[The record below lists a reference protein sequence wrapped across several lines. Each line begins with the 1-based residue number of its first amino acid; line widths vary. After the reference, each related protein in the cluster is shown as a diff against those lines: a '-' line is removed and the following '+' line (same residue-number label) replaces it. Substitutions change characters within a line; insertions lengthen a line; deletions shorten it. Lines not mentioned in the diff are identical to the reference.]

1 VPFLPLARKF
11 AQGVAEALAGEI
23 GAPGLLG
30 NHEAAKLHDELEPVG
45 TSHGIPPDP
54 SVAILEAFGSP
65 GPTENRYQPD
75 RSIFGILFVSSL
87 PENMSGRPAGLQI
100 VFFIKNGA
108 KLTDFKR
115 LGRGANVDG
124 GVSVKRWRTKAQGGH
139 DGLTMQKS
147 GCLSS

>member
-1 VPFLPLARKF
+1 
-11 AQGVAEALAGEI
+11 
-23 GAPGLLG
+23 
-30 NHEAAKLHDELEPVG
+30 
-45 TSHGIPPDP
+45 
-54 SVAILEAFGSP
+54 
-65 GPTENRYQPD
+65 
-75 RSIFGILFVSSL
+75 
-87 PENMSGRPAGLQI
+87 MSGRPPGLQI

-124 GVSVKRWRTKAQGGH
+124 GFSVKRWRTKAQGGH